1 MQLYISPTSPY
12 ARKARI
18 MVLEKGLVSKVEI
31 TPLIPWDNPPELVEK
46 NPLSQVPV
54 LLLESGEAIFDSRV
68 ICAFLDET
76 GDGPELIP
84 AQGMARI
91 HVLRWEALADGMTDA
106 AVNAFFGRK
115 ENGDNPDTPAITRQI
130 NKITAA
136 LGVMQDGLAD
146 LQGQFNLGTI
156 ACGTAL
162 AYLDLRYE
170 DLGWRGR
177 VPELGEW
184 FDELNKRPSMV
195 ATVPVG

>member
-12 ARKARI
+12 ARKAHI
-18 MVLEKGLVSKVEI
+18 MVLEKGLASKVKI

-54 LLLESGEAIFDSRV
+54 LLLKSGQALFDSRV
-68 ICAFLDET
+68 ICAFLDEA
-76 GDGPELIP
+76 GEGAQLIP

-91 HVLRWEALADGMTDA
+91 NVLRWEALADGMTDA

-115 ENGDNPDTPAITRQI
+115 ENCENPDTPAITRQI
-130 NKITAA
+130 NKITGA
-136 LGVMQDGLAD
+136 LEVMQNGLAD

-156 ACGTAL
+156 ACGAAL
-162 AYLDLRYE
+162 GYLDLRYG
-170 DLGWRGR
+170 DLAWRGR

-184 FDELNKRPSMV
+184 FDALDKRPSMV